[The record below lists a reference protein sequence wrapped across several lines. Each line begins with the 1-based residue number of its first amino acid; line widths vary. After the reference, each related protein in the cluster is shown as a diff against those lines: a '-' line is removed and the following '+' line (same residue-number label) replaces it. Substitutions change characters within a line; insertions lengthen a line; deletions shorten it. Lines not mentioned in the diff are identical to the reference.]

1 MGRGDKYDEHA
12 IIILLRTPALT
23 NLKYDED
30 AIIIILRTLALTNLK
45 IVTIVTSTRGG
56 GCRRRQQP
64 LAAAGGV
71 KLQYTGTSRLWRKA
85 LFVIL
90 GVIATA
96 ISVAAIMTAIVD
108 MLLRTSSKLSE
119 PPRSASSS

>member
-1 MGRGDKYDEHA
+1 MK
-12 IIILLRTPALT
+12 IIA
-23 NLKYDED
+23 
-30 AIIIILRTLALTNLK
+30 
-45 IVTIVTSTRGG
+45 IVTSSTRGG